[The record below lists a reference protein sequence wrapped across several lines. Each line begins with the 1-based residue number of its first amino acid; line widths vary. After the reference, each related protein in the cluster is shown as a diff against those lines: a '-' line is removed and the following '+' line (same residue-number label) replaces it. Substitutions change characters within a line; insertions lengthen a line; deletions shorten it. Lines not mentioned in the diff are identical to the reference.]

1 MKILHIGYSDTSG
14 GASIAMMRLHV
25 SMLESGINSHVLVA
39 EKKDGYALRLSVVG
53 GGCSGMN
60 YNIAFDNKKGEFD
73 KVYKSKGVEIYCDL
87 QSWLYLKGTTIDF
100 SNDILSGGF
109 KITNPNASRTC
120 GCGTSFS
127 V

>member
-1 MKILHIGYSDTSG
+1 MENNESNENIKITQKAATRIK
-14 GASIAMMRLHV
+14 AI
-25 SMLESGINSHVLVA
+25 LEA
-39 EKKDGYALRLSVVG
+39 ENKLGYALRLSVVG

-73 KVYKSKGVEIYCDL
+73 KVYESLGVNIYCDL

-100 SNDILSGGF
+100 SDDILSGGF
-109 KITNPNASRTC
+109 KLENPNAARTC
-120 GCGTSFS
+120 GCGTRFS

>member
-1 MKILHIGYSDTSG
+1 MENNESNENIKITQKAATRIK
-14 GASIAMMRLHV
+14 AI
-25 SMLESGINSHVLVA
+25 LEA
-39 EKKDGYALRLSVVG
+39 ENKLGYALRLSVVG

-60 YNIAFDNKKGEFD
+60 YNIAYDNKKGEFD
-73 KVYKSKGVEIYCDL
+73 KVYESLGVNIYCDL

-100 SNDILSGGF
+100 SDDILSGGF
-109 KITNPNASRTC
+109 KLENPNAARTC

>member
-1 MKILHIGYSDTSG
+1 MENNESNENIKITQKAATRIK
-14 GASIAMMRLHV
+14 AI
-25 SMLESGINSHVLVA
+25 LEA
-39 EKKDGYALRLSVVG
+39 ENKLGYALRLSVVG

-73 KVYKSKGVEIYCDL
+73 KVYESLGVNIYCDL

-100 SNDILSGGF
+100 SDDILSGGF
-109 KITNPNASRTC
+109 KLENPNAARTC

>member
-1 MKILHIGYSDTSG
+1 MENNESNENIKITQKAATRIK
-14 GASIAMMRLHV
+14 AI
-25 SMLESGINSHVLVA
+25 LEA
-39 EKKDGYALRLSVVG
+39 ENKLGYALRLSVVG

-73 KVYKSKGVEIYCDL
+73 KVYESLGVNIYCDL

-100 SNDILSGGF
+100 SDDILSGVF
-109 KITNPNASRTC
+109 KLENPNAARTC

>member
-1 MKILHIGYSDTSG
+1 MENKKVTEDENIQITKKAATRIKAIL
-14 GASIAMMRLHV
+14 
-25 SMLESGINSHVLVA
+25 EA

-73 KVYKSKGVEIYCDL
+73 KVYKSLGVQIYCDL

-100 SNDILSGGF
+100 SDDILSGGF
-109 KITNPNASRTC
+109 RIENPNASLC
-120 GCGTSFS
+120 SS
-127 V
+127 AV

>member
-1 MKILHIGYSDTSG
+1 MENNESNENIKITQKAATRIK
-14 GASIAMMRLHV
+14 AI
-25 SMLESGINSHVLVA
+25 LEA
-39 EKKDGYALRLSVVG
+39 ENKLGYALRLSVVG

-73 KVYKSKGVEIYCDL
+73 KVYESLGVNIYCDL
-87 QSWLYLKGTTIDF
+87 QSCLYLKGTTIDF
-100 SNDILSGGF
+100 SDDILSGGF
-109 KITNPNASRTC
+109 KLENPNAARTC

>member
-1 MKILHIGYSDTSG
+1 MNNKNTTLDESISITTKAATRIKAILK
-14 GASIAMMRLHV
+14 
-25 SMLESGINSHVLVA
+25 A
-39 EKKDGYALRLSVVG
+39 EKKNDHGLRISVVG

-60 YNIAFDNKKGEFD
+60 YNIAFDDIRGEFD
-73 KVYKSKGVEIYCDL
+73 KIYKSKGVQIYCDL

-100 SNDILSGGF
+100 SDDILSGGF

>member
-1 MKILHIGYSDTSG
+1 MSTKENNIDESISITKKAATRIKGILD
-14 GASIAMMRLHV
+14 
-25 SMLESGINSHVLVA
+25 A
-39 EKKDGYALRLSVVG
+39 EKKNGHALRLSVVG

-60 YNIAFDNKKGEFD
+60 YNIAFDDNKGEFD
-73 KVYKSKGVEIYCDL
+73 KVYTSQGVEIYCDL

-100 SNDILSGGF
+100 SDDILSGGF

>member
-1 MKILHIGYSDTSG
+1 MSKQKNTSDE
-14 GASIAMMRLHV
+14 SISITTKAATR
-25 SMLESGINSHVLVA
+25 IKAILVA
-39 EKKDGYALRLSVVG
+39 ERKDKHALRISVIG

-60 YNIAFDNKKGEFD
+60 YNIAFDDNLGEFD
-73 KVYKSKGVEIYCDL
+73 KVYKSRGVQIYCDL
-87 QSWLYLKGTTIDF
+87 QSWLYLKGTVIDF
-100 SNDILSGGF
+100 SDDILSGGF

>member
-1 MKILHIGYSDTSG
+1 MNKDKDNQIYITKKAATRIKGIL
-14 GASIAMMRLHV
+14 
-25 SMLESGINSHVLVA
+25 EA

-60 YNIAFDNKKGEFD
+60 YNIAFDNVRGEFD
-73 KVYKSKGVEIYCDL
+73 KVFLSMGVNIYCDL
-87 QSWLYLKGTTIDF
+87 ESWIYLKGTTIDF
-100 SNDILSGGF
+100 SDDILSGGF
-109 KITNPNASRTC
+109 KLMNPNASRTC

>member
-1 MKILHIGYSDTSG
+1 MSTNNIDE
-14 GASIAMMRLHV
+14 SIAITKKAATRIK
-25 SMLESGINSHVLVA
+25 GILDA
-39 EKKDGYALRLSVVG
+39 EKKHGHGLRLSVVG

-60 YNIAFDNKKGEFD
+60 YNIAFDDKKGEFD
-73 KVYKSKGVEIYCDL
+73 KVYKSKGIDIYCDL

-100 SNDILSGGF
+100 SDDILSGGF
-109 KITNPNASRTC
+109 KIENPNASRTC

>member
-1 MKILHIGYSDTSG
+1 MKLDKGISDMKNKEKVQVNEKIGITQK
-14 GASIAMMRLHV
+14 AAIRIK
-25 SMLESGINSHVLVA
+25 GILVA

>member
-1 MKILHIGYSDTSG
+1 MENNESNENIKITQKAATRIK
-14 GASIAMMRLHV
+14 AI
-25 SMLESGINSHVLVA
+25 LEA
-39 EKKDGYALRLSVVG
+39 ENKLGYALRISVVG

-73 KVYKSKGVEIYCDL
+73 KVYESLGVNIYCDL

-100 SNDILSGGF
+100 SDDILSGGF
-109 KITNPNASRTC
+109 RLENPNAARTC

>member
-1 MKILHIGYSDTSG
+1 MSKKENHIDDSISITKKAATRIQAILQ
-14 GASIAMMRLHV
+14 
-25 SMLESGINSHVLVA
+25 A
-39 EKKDGYALRLSVVG
+39 EKKDGHGLRLSVVG

-60 YNIAFDNKKGEFD
+60 YNIAFDDNKGEFD
-73 KVYKSKGVEIYCDL
+73 KIYKSKGVTIYCDL
-87 QSWLYLKGTTIDF
+87 QSWIYLKGTTIDF
-100 SNDILSGGF
+100 SDDILSGGF